1 MDDFNFFSA
10 YFLCVFQVYKIFT
23 PMFSNK
29 TNQLAFSQGGTGLGA
44 DSSLETAYS
53 FSCMINL
60 DSKEFPFPCF
70 PEFGPCSVR
79 FWFFLGVLMLPLK
92 H

>member
-29 TNQLAFSQGGTGLGA
+29 TNQFAFSQGGTGLGA

-53 FSCMINL
+53 FSCIINL
-60 DSKEFPFPCF
+60 DSKSFPFP
-70 PEFGPCSVR
+70 V
-79 FWFFLGVLMLPLK
+79 FLSLAHVLSDSGSLWVSLCYL
-92 H
+92 